1 MKPKDHLP
9 FKSEIRIL
17 NILIFSLFLVGCKVY
32 YPENFNGLRQ
42 FLINTN
48 TTSFVMIK
56 DDVEIFNFYE
66 YPLLKNQPANV
77 ASAGKSVSSIVFG
90 IAMDQGFFSLDDKI
104 NQYIENIPTI
114 SETNLANIT
123 IRNLLNMTS
132 GLNDLLE
139 LSYETGSGWEYSDAW
154 NLLFNILETTTGQST
169 QEFSEE
175 FLFGKLGMSNTEY
188 RDATDSLIQIRGSK
202 PLFVDWKPKQLY
214 TTSIDFVKFGKLI
227 LNQGQYSGETIISSN
242 YLEEALTPTY
252 LNPAYGF
259 MFWLNENSGGIAA
272 STGEII
278 LTNIIPNAPVDTI
291 SALGA
296 GDKKLYIVP
305 SMNLIVA
312 RHGKAAYGEYFAFTK
327 YDDELWTRIIEV
339 LRS

>member
-1 MKPKDHLP
+1 
-9 FKSEIRIL
+9 
-17 NILIFSLFLVGCKVY
+17 
-32 YPENFNGLRQ
+32 
-42 FLINTN
+42 
-48 TTSFVMIK
+48 MIK

-66 YPLLKNQPANV
+66 YPILKNQPANV

-90 IAMDQGFFSLDDKI
+90 IAVDQGFFSLDDKI

-132 GLNDLLE
+132 GLNDLLATT
-139 LSYETGSGWEYSDAW
+139 YETGNGWEYSDAW
-154 NLLFNILETTTGQST
+154 NLLFNILETTTGKST
-169 QEFSEE
+169 QEFAAEN
-175 FLFGKLGMSNTEY
+175 LFEKLDMKNSEY
-188 RDATDSLIQIRGSK
+188 RDATDILIQIRGSK
-202 PLFVDWKPKQLY
+202 PLFGDWKPKQLY

-227 LNQGQYSGETIISSN
+227 LNQGQFNDETIISSR
-242 YLEEALTPTY
+242 YLQEALSPSPF
-252 LNPAYGF
+252 NPAYGF

-272 STGEII
+272 GTGEII
-278 LTNIIPNAPVDTI
+278 STNIIPNAPLDTI

-327 YDDELWTRIIEV
+327 YDDELWTKIIEV
-339 LRS
+339 LIAL